1 MKDMLSTFAVAG
13 GGAVPNFARQTWWM
27 KIIPKQSSLKLI
39 FNGLQQLENKSPL
52 PPLPNFTKK
61 SPSETA

>member
-27 KIIPKQSSLKLI
+27 KSHPETVKL
-39 FNGLQQLENKSPL
+39 EA
-52 PPLPNFTKK
+52 NFQWT
-61 SPSETA
+61 TAA